1 MTNEIKTRRDIVAEF
16 LDNKCN
22 TSARGTMKLKDI
34 IKRNLGSPYL
44 EYIETHASEHTRKE
58 LEKEYKEE
66 IIKKLFLLLS
76 PFVILNS

>member
-1 MTNEIKTRRDIVAEF
+1 
-16 LDNKCN
+16 
-22 TSARGTMKLKDI
+22 MKLKDI